1 VATLLE
7 YDTGRRSYAYVA
19 AIVMHD
25 GRKRSPRGM
34 ATYDL
39 GPTTIVLESP
49 YDALPIGVGRKLKFA
64 IGAAEAVQLVAGR
77 SDHALLPR
85 IAPAFK
91 QFVEPDTGRFHGA
104 YGDRIG
110 QQVEHVIRKISADRD
125 TRQAVITLWNPAL
138 DNVSTARDFPCTVAL
153 NFAVIDDK
161 LEMRT
166 QMRSND
172 VWLGYPYDI
181 FMFTQLQLTVARAI
195 QLEPGPYTHSTW
207 SLHLY
212 ERDVPGVEELTVPT
226 HVRGHE
232 PYQPAGFGLPGETW
246 DQCRRAASRI
256 LENRPLD
263 GSRARTDSEEWYVK
277 QLAPHQAA

>member
-1 VATLLE
+1 VATLLT

-25 GRKRSPRGM
+25 GKKRSPRGM

-39 GPTTIVLESP
+39 GPTTIVLDSP
-49 YDALPIGVGRKLKFA
+49 YDALPIGVGRKLNMA

-77 SDHALLPR
+77 ADHALLPR
-85 IAPAFK
+85 IAPVFK
-91 QFVEPDTGRFHGA
+91 RFIEPDTGRFHGA
-104 YGDRIG
+104 YGDRISN
-110 QQVEHVIRKISADRD
+110 QVEHVMRKLHYDRE
-125 TRQAVITLWNPAL
+125 TRQAVVTLWNPLL
-138 DNVSTARDFPCTVAL
+138 DNAGYARDIPCTVAL
-153 NFAVIDDK
+153 NFAVVDDK

-181 FMFTQLQLTVARAI
+181 FMFTQLQLTVARAMQI
-195 QLEPGPYTHSTW
+195 TPGPYTHSTW

-212 ERDVPGVEELTVPT
+212 ERDVPGVEELTVPA
-226 HVRGHE
+226 HQGHE

-256 LENRPLD
+256 LENRPRD
-263 GSRARTDSEEWYVK
+263 ANRPRTDSEEWYAER
-277 QLAPHQAA
+277 LAPYQKA